1 MVAIMCVSFGGGAAA
16 ANTGIVINYLS
27 LKSHRVSP
35 SAMLDPPALDE
46 GIQGARVGVA
56 DDALTGRFLGQ
67 HFTLAET
74 QAEDETGLLDAA
86 RKLLA
91 GGERLFV
98 TDLPTPALIKL
109 ADLPGARAAV
119 IIDATNAD
127 DSLRGSLCRAAV
139 LHTMPSRAMLADAL
153 MQYLVVKKWTRIM
166 LLTGRDADDRLY
178 ADAVRA
184 SAAKFQVTIKADRP
198 WSFNPAAQQ
207 ADTGHYEVNDE
218 VAKATQDV
226 SYDVLVVADEADNF
240 GDELAYRTDAPRPVA
255 GTSGLVPGA
264 WSPVMDEYAS
274 TQLQLRF
281 RKAAG
286 RWMANKDYGAW
297 LAVRA
302 IGEAATRTGSSD
314 PSTVI
319 AYLHGADFVLS
330 GYKGPELSFRAW
342 DGQLR
347 QPVLLADA
355 RSLVSVS
362 PQLGFLHET
371 NDLDSLGVDQPE
383 TTCHF

>member
-1 MVAIMCVSFGGGAAA
+1 
-16 ANTGIVINYLS
+16 
-27 LKSHRVSP
+27 
-35 SAMLDPPALDE
+35 MLDPPALDE

-56 DDALTGRFLGQ
+56 DDALTGRFVGQ

-74 QAEDETGLLDAA
+74 QAEDETSLLDTA

-109 ADLPGARAAV
+109 ADLPGARATV

-166 LLTGRDADDRLY
+166 LLTGRDPGDRLY
-178 ADAVRA
+178 ADAIRA

-314 PSTVI
+314 PSALIT
-319 AYLHGADFVLS
+319 YLHGADFVLS

-355 RSLVSVS
+355 RSLVSIS
-362 PQLGFLHET
+362 PQPGFLHET